1 MNNYYPFG
9 YPPYPGQ
16 PHAQQQPQQ
25 QQPYSYPIAPP
36 FAQYPQHT
44 ENTYDGVMHSQP
56 SYEQNQNMIP
66 GLGGYGHLPQLPQL
80 PQSFGWQQPQQ
91 SQEQQ
96 PPLQHQWQ
104 PPREVPNLIPASQYY
119 HSDQA
124 PKPKAPVASGAL
136 PPTAPKRS
144 TKQTSNDAEEG
155 ELSDGEL
162 DDVYEPQEI
171 LPEASSRQQRQNILH
186 AATANARNG
195 KTSAVYPNASSYGGS
210 RDGKMKR
217 PAVAGGDDR
226 EHSGSYSPHLSPHEV
241 HPRTASNNQNGAS
254 SSQLHASS
262 GQFNQSLAT
271 GASQQQGKN
280 AVEEARQRAQSA
292 IGNLWPLGVRR
303 QDFVDEGI
311 DKTIVDNLLTDLK
324 LDTKAP
330 SQFSIPGLSTATTLP
345 GLSYASGQPASQQAR
360 TAGAALPPKPPAQQQ
375 SSPSAVKSAGEER
388 KDRIARLLAAKGA
401 KAAASS
407 STTTGAQAGTP
418 NDKELV
424 QQQKKDALQKSREAR
439 AQKAAER
446 KGSLQSSQSK
456 EPSPVEP
463 PHRPQSAIANVPVVA
478 PAANQLARP
487 NALQQSADRQTA
499 SASAI
504 PGLFTSAPQP
514 APLISQ
520 RKRPVASDFVANT
533 YANKRP
539 FGHTQQDTRFVIDVS
554 DGSDDEDVEM
564 EIGSPTD
571 EPSST
576 QQDTPSLRPASFRDF
591 PPLSNGLPQR
601 QLSSPA
607 PSNITTPQSGA
618 VGQPKQAHID
628 VMDKQI
634 EAMKRKIAL
643 AEARAKLKA
652 AMGDKSLGQKS
663 AGQTPDTALDSDGG
677 KPSMRRVQSMGDSH
691 VSDPPNGQQSPAIA
705 EPSSSLRLPKP
716 SDNRMQGESSRSQR
730 LRTASTNLPLL
741 ENRLQTKKSKLRL
754 LQIQMSRLEQEIQ
767 EEETEKQ
774 KLTQEMEQLEQDSDE
789 SSEPQ
794 NQLKSNSVDPV
805 VTATSTGPQPEV
817 PAPLPAAADAEQSS
831 SKVAEQSD
839 AASVRHSKSPA
850 MSLDKDISNAADDVE
865 NAVTGKAA
873 ASPSQAPPSTET
885 PMPALHETPSNP
897 ETVGDDDESQPI
909 TSDDASDVA
918 MAESDDSSSSEQ
930 EPEDDYE
937 PAENVVPA
945 VAAKSPSISP
955 VAADSAVSLV
965 NSDTDSQQTSARA
978 SQIPEQISLGVNE
991 STPEQGVNAA
1001 PLATQSTDEAL
1012 SSGER
1017 FTPYESPLQY
1027 FRAYRYHPKFA
1038 ETVPGGLR
1046 SLTYSNRIDPNLPIC
1061 PDQLASRDCP
1071 RGADCIFQH
1080 FESMKLPDDQILLQL
1095 GGTTLEGPEKTQFN
1109 DGLRKL
1115 LQEMRSQNIKD
1126 FPSIAKGIVDYRNR
1140 FNGDPSKILPLGN
1153 VSI

>member
-1 MNNYYPFG
+1 MNNHYPYG

-16 PHAQQQPQQ
+16 PPAQPQQ
-25 QQPYSYPIAPP
+25 QQPYSYPIPP
-36 FAQYPQHT
+36 LFAQYPQHN
-44 ENTYDGVMHSQP
+44 ENTFDAVSHTQP
-56 SYEQNQNMIP
+56 AYEQNQNMIP

-80 PQSFGWQQPQQ
+80 PQGFGWQQ
-91 SQEQQ
+91 SHEQQ
-96 PPLQHQWQ
+96 PAPQHHWQ
-104 PPREVPNLIPASQYY
+104 APRDGPNLIPASQYY
-119 HSDQA
+119 QA
-124 PKPKAPVASGAL
+124 DNVPMPKAPVASGAL

-162 DDVYEPQEI
+162 DDVYEPQET
-171 LPEASSRQQRQNILH
+171 LPEANSRQQRRNAPN
-186 AATANARNG
+186 AANANARNG
-195 KTSAVYPNASSYGGS
+195 KSSVGYPIASSYGGPK
-210 RDGKMKR
+210 DGGMKH
-217 PAVAGGDDR
+217 PAGGNDR

-241 HPRTASNNQNGAS
+241 HPRMAPNNQHGAS
-254 SSQLHASS
+254 SSQTHVSG
-262 GQFNQSLAT
+262 GQFNQPVAT
-271 GASQQQGKN
+271 AASQQQQGKN
-280 AVEEARQRAQSA
+280 AVEDARQRARSA
-292 IGNLWPLGVRR
+292 ISNLWPLGVRR

-311 DKTIVDNLLTDLK
+311 DKTVVDNLLTDLK

-330 SQFSIPGLSTATTLP
+330 SQFSIPGLSTPASLP

-360 TAGAALPPKPPAQQQ
+360 TSGPALPPKPPAQQQ

-401 KAAASS
+401 KTTASS
-407 STTTGAQAGTP
+407 STNTGAQAGAS
-418 NDKELV
+418 NDKTLV
-424 QQQKKDALQKSREAR
+424 QQQKMDALQKSREAR
-439 AQKAAER
+439 AQKAADR

-456 EPSPVEP
+456 EASPVDP
-463 PHRPQSAIANVPVVA
+463 SRRPQSAAANVPVVV
-478 PAANQLARP
+478 PASYLARP

-499 SASAI
+499 PASAI

-514 APLISQ
+514 APIINQ
-520 RKRPVASDFVANT
+520 RKRPVASDFVANP

-554 DGSDDEDVEM
+554 EGSDDEDVEM

-591 PPLSNGLPQR
+591 PPLSNGLQR

-607 PSNITTPQSGA
+607 PSNVTTPQSGA
-618 VGQPKQAHID
+618 VGSQPKQAHID

-652 AMGDKSLGQKS
+652 AMGEKSLGQKS
-663 AGQTPDTALDSDGG
+663 AGQTLDTPLDSDGG

-691 VSDPPNGQQSPAIA
+691 ASDPPNGQQSPAIA
-705 EPSSSLRLPKP
+705 EPSSSMRLPKP
-716 SDNRMQGESSRSQR
+716 SDNRIQGDSSRSQK
-730 LRTASTNLPLL
+730 LRTVSTNLPLL

-754 LQIQMSRLEQEIQ
+754 LQIQMSRLEHEIR
-767 EEETEKQ
+767 EEETEKH
-774 KLTQEMEQLEQDSDE
+774 KLTEEMEQLEQDSDE

-805 VTATSTGPQPEV
+805 ATATSTVPQSEMQT
-817 PAPLPAAADAEQSS
+817 PLPAAADAEQSS
-831 SKVAEQSD
+831 SKVAEQSSS
-839 AASVRHSKSPA
+839 AASVRRSKSPA
-850 MSLDKDISNAADDVE
+850 MSLDKDASDAADDAE

-873 ASPSQAPPSTET
+873 TSPSQVPPSTET
-885 PMPALHETPSNP
+885 PMPALHETPTSP
-897 ETVGDDDESQPI
+897 ETAGDDDAI

-918 MAESDDSSSSEQ
+918 MAESDDSSSSEP
-930 EPEDDYE
+930 EHEDDYE

-945 VAAKSPSISP
+945 AAAKSPSTSP
-955 VAADSAVSLV
+955 VAAESAVSLV
-965 NSDTDSQQTSARA
+965 NSDTDSQQPSARA

-991 STPEQGVNAA
+991 STPEQDVNAA
-1001 PLATQSTDEAL
+1001 PLATQSTDEAS

-1061 PDQLASRDCP
+1061 PDQLASRECP
-1071 RGADCIFQH
+1071 RGADCIYQH

-1126 FPSIAKGIVDYRNR
+1126 FPSIAKGIVEYHNR
-1140 FNGDPSKILPLGN
+1140 FTGDPSKILPLGN